1 MHDYFLIARIIS
13 TYGKNGFLKITSFS
27 DFPDRFFNL
36 GKVFIDFFDDKK
48 EFQVERVEKSKDFF
62 TIKFKNFDN
71 DTDVNVLV
79 GKDIFVSSEDA
90 VKLPEN
96 YYFIHDFLESRVYR
110 NNMEFGIIKDV
121 LHYPANDVLVIENH
135 EGSEV
140 LIPAVAGY
148 IESFDLERKV
158 LVLKPGGE
166 LYEDED

>member
-1 MHDYFLIARIIS
+1 VRDYFLIARIIS

-27 DFPDRFFNL
+27 DFPDRFFDL

-62 TIKFKNFDN
+62 TIKFKNFNN
-71 DTDVNVLV
+71 DTDVNVLI

-110 NNMEFGIIKDV
+110 NNMEFGIIKNI
-121 LHYPANDVLVIENH
+121 LHYPANDVLVIEDH

-140 LIPAVAGY
+140 LIPAVTGY
-148 IESFDLERKV
+148 IESFDPEKKV